1 MENFKFKDKKVLV
14 VGLARSGVGSANLL
28 SSFGAK
34 VSVTDVKSY
43 DFLADDIKKLSPSV
57 KVIAGGHPEDIFSN
71 SDLIVVSP
79 GVPPDIPPLIHA
91 KEKGIPVIG
100 ELELAY
106 QVIQGLGVRDPGLV
120 KGSSSL
126 IIPNPQSPIP
136 ICAITGTNGK
146 STTTTLIDLML
157 KRAGFKT

>member
-1 MENFKFKDKKVLV
+1 MMTKKLKTQNSKLKFKDKKVLV

-28 SSFGAK
+28 SSFGAR

-71 SDLIVVSP
+71 SALIVVSP

-106 QVIQGLGVRDPGLV
+106 QAVQSGVRAQSTTHGGSEV
-120 KGSSSL
+120 KGLSTPAF
-126 IIPNPQSPIP
+126 IG
-136 ICAITGTNGK
+136 ITGTNCK
-146 STTTTLIDLML
+146 
-157 KRAGFKT
+157 